1 MDSTNVF
8 SVFEVSRHIRQII
21 ETSIEPLYVAGEV
34 SNFTH
39 HSSGHMYFNLK
50 DENATLRCTFFKNS
64 NYRLDFKPQEGMQ
77 VVCYGKITVFEKGGT
92 YNLNVQSMTKAG
104 LGAMQAK
111 LEELKRR
118 LNQEGLFDA
127 KHKQAL
133 PRYPDKIGI
142 ITSATGAALQD
153 IKNVIMRR
161 YPVEVQVYP
170 ASVQGAEAP
179 RQLIAGL
186 KFFNDMNEVELIILT
201 RGGGSQEDLF
211 CFNDEGLV
219 RQIFASRLPV
229 ISAVG
234 HEIDF
239 CLSDFVADLRAPTPS
254 AAAELAVPDKKELS
268 ALVSSLSR
276 RLNLAA
282 EKELGIYRQ
291 QLATAKLNVSQYH
304 PEKLWQSYQQRFD
317 MACLGLGNIHN
328 MVRQKRQQFAMV
340 SQRTLGILNSLSELK
355 HSRAESD
362 LARLGSELN
371 GYTMDKLNN
380 HNKKLEHTR
389 ELLWRL
395 SPQNLQQKG
404 WIMAYLNGKLISS
417 AKQIKAR
424 DTVELSFADGNAEAS
439 IITVKEKT

>member
-111 LEELKRR
+111 LEELKRK

-170 ASVQGAEAP
+170 ALVQGAEAP